1 MFKNISIIGVG
12 NLTQTLLFCIKNTST
27 KLNINLYDL
36 DNKKRVFASS
46 KEWSFNSK
54 IDKKINDCD
63 LIIIAVKPTQY
74 KKVCNAI
81 NNYVNKK
88 LVVVSMMAGVKTKD
102 LKDKLSGEVLIAR
115 VMTNINAK
123 FGNAISSIY
132 MEKRIKKNDITSLR
146 NLFSL
151 FGSVRFVKTEAQ
163 IDKITALLG
172 SGPAYFIYFA
182 ESIVKA
188 FQSFG
193 YSKDESNN
201 LVAELFYGTAKMCI
215 LDERSFEQI
224 KKTVISKGGTTEAAL
239 KNLDNLKTKEK
250 IKKSIKKAYVKA
262 QALGKNK

>member
-74 KKVCNAI
+74 KKVCNDI

-132 MEKRIKKNDITSLR
+132 TEKRIKKNDIISLR
-146 NLFSL
+146 NL
-151 FGSVRFVKTEAQ
+151 GN
-163 IDKITALLG
+163 
-172 SGPAYFIYFA
+172 
-182 ESIVKA
+182 SI
-188 FQSFG
+188 
-193 YSKDESNN
+193 
-201 LVAELFYGTAKMCI
+201 
-215 LDERSFEQI
+215 
-224 KKTVISKGGTTEAAL
+224 
-239 KNLDNLKTKEK
+239 
-250 IKKSIKKAYVKA
+250 
-262 QALGKNK
+262 